1 MIMKIAWVT
10 DSTAYL
16 DEELINH
23 PDVYTIPMTILLD
36 EKEYYDGIDFT
47 PEEFYS
53 QLKQVKTPPKTSQ
66 PSIGAFRKLYD
77 QLAENYDQIMAILI
91 SGKLSGTVSS
101 SQQASQLVSIPVTT
115 IDSQILTYPLSFLL
129 KKAIGWNAQ
138 GDNPSQIKQKLELL
152 IPTNETYVL
161 IGNLEQLNRSGR
173 LTGLSF
179 FIGSLLKIKPVIV
192 LQAGELKIVGKVRN
206 EKKAYDMLIDYLQ
219 AAYDRNGMKEVW
231 ILYGLDENAAAS
243 WKIRL
248 SEQFPQIRFS
258 CYPLGSAIGLHAGEH
273 TIGLSWYNGI

>member
-1 MIMKIAWVT
+1 MKIAWVT
-10 DSTAYL
+10 DSTAFI
-16 DEELINH
+16 DEELANH

-36 EKEYYDGIDFT
+36 QQEYYDGIDLT

-53 QLKQVKTPPKTSQ
+53 RLKQVKSPPKTSQ

-77 QLAENYDQIMAILI
+77 QLAENYDHIIAILL

-101 SQQASQLVSIPVTT
+101 SEQASQLVSIPVTT

-129 KKAIGWNAQ
+129 KKAIAWNAQ
-138 GDNPSQIKQKLELL
+138 GEDPTQIKHKLEQL

-161 IGNLEQLNRSGR
+161 IGSLEQLHRSGR

-179 FIGSLLKIKPVIV
+179 FIGSLLKIKPVIS
-192 LQAGELKIVGKVRN
+192 LQGGELKIVGKARN
-206 EKKAYDMLIDYLQ
+206 EKKAYEMLVDPLET
-219 AAYDRNGMKEVW
+219 ANKRNGIKEAW
-231 ILYGLDENAAAS
+231 IVYGLERDAAES
-243 WKIRL
+243 WKVQL
-248 SEQFPQIRFS
+248 SEQFPHIQFS

-273 TIGLSWYNGI
+273 TIGLSWYNGN

>member
-16 DEELINH
+16 DEDLINH

-66 PSIGAFRKLYD
+66 PSIGAFQKLFD
-77 QLAENYDQIMAILI
+77 QLAENYDHIIAILI

-115 IDSQILTYPLSFLL
+115 IDSQILSYPLSFLI
-129 KKAIGWNAQ
+129 KKAIEWHTQ
-138 GDNPSQIKQKLELL
+138 GDDPNQIKQKLELL

-161 IGNLEQLNRSGR
+161 IGSLEQLNRSGR

-179 FIGSLLKIKPVIV
+179 FIGSLLKIKPVIA

-206 EKKAYDMLIDYLQ
+206 EKKAYDMFIDYLQ
-219 AAYDRNGMKEVW
+219 AAYDRSEMKEAW
-231 ILYGLDENAAAS
+231 ILYGLDLDAAEA
-243 WKIRL
+243 WKIQL
-248 SEQFPQIRFS
+248 NEQFPHIQFS
-258 CYPLGSAIGLHAGEH
+258 CYPLGSALGLHAGEH